1 MKELKRIELKTS
13 QCIGQLFN
21 NMDIYIERQ
30 AGAEIKNMQYSK
42 NPFDLPLTMSYYTNE
57 DNVSAFFIPDTV
69 YNQLKVAEIINNNSN
84 LSCIIVIVNNANY
97 QIYGYDNRY
106 ILKSNV
112 LFNKV
117 LTLIRK
123 SINGENF
130 SVDLLD
136 CMS

>member
-1 MKELKRIELKTS
+1 M
-13 QCIGQLFN
+13 
-21 NMDIYIERQ
+21 
-30 AGAEIKNMQYSK
+30 